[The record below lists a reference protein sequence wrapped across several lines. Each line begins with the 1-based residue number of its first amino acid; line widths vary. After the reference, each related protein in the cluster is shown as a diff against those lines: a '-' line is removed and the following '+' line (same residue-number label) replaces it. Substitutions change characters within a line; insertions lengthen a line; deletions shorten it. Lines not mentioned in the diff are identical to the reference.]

1 MSSPTK
7 PTDAPSDS
15 VELRLISEFD
25 GSDSQSITE
34 WLDKVEL
41 VCSLRGVT
49 KLETVIPLRLSGGA
63 FKVYKQIPSADR
75 SDVTKIK
82 NALIAAFGNDS
93 FSAYDSFISRKLQSD
108 ESVDVYLADLRTLAT
123 AFGGVSDKALSCAFV
138 AGLPESVRQTL
149 RASSRME
156 TMDVGEI
163 LQRAR
168 AVMVDE
174 PVVVGAV
181 RSRCEPTKPPPTL
194 HQRAPV
200 NSESSGCFECGFPNH
215 RARDCL
221 LRLSRGTRRGTSGGT
236 GGGSMPSGSV
246 KCFRCG
252 GRGHVARNCTGNGE
266 VEKTHAPAFSPSNL

>member
-7 PTDAPSDS
+7 PTHTPSDRSDS
-15 VELRLISEFD
+15 VELRLIPEFD

-41 VCSLRGVT
+41 ICSLRGVT

-63 FKVYKQIPSADR
+63 FKVYQQIPSADR

-82 NALIAAFGNDS
+82 NALIAAFGDDS
-93 FSAYDSFISRKLQSD
+93 FSAYDSFISRKLRSD

-123 AFGGVSDKALSCAFV
+123 AFGGVPDKALSCAFV

-181 RSRCEPTKPPPTL
+181 RSRCGPTTL

-200 NSESSGCFECGFPNH
+200 SSESSGCFECGFPNH

-221 LRLSRGTRRGTSGGT
+221 RRLSRGTRRGTSGGT

-266 VEKTHAPAFSPSNL
+266 GEKTHAPAFSPSNL